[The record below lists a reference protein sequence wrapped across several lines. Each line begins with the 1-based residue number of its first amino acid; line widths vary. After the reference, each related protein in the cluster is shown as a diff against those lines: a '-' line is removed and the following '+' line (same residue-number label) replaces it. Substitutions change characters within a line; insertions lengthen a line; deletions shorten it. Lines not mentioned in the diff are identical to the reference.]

1 MLRGKTRP
9 CGGGGERWSGLA
21 GDNGSVLSTGDRD
34 SHREGGTHAKAQRGG
49 MCLALGR
56 MCQKEQQA
64 GARPHAGSAWGVQ
77 AQPGGQGADQW
88 EAERRVSGGRPAGH
102 RTSPG
107 GLQTVLQTGTS
118 PRGREPRAA
127 GQHTADLLRPGALSP
142 RGTRTT
148 GAKTGPGAPWQLWQA
163 LLERGQRPGQGL
175 GGAVSSGQT
184 GHVSKAEPSEFPGQL
199 DAGLNVKFI
208 TEK

>member
-1 MLRGKTRP
+1 MQAVPGVSRHSQEARALTSGRLRGG
-9 CGGGGERWSGLA
+9 CQGGGRQ
-21 GDNGSVLSTGDRD
+21 DTGPVP
-34 SHREGGTHAKAQRGG
+34 
-49 MCLALGR
+49 
-56 MCQKEQQA
+56 
-64 GARPHAGSAWGVQ
+64 GACRPFC
-77 AQPGGQGADQW
+77 
-88 EAERRVSGGRPAGH
+88 RRAP
-102 RTSPG
+102 P
-107 GLQTVLQTGTS
+107 
-118 PRGREPRAA
+118 PRGQEPRAA

-148 GAKTGPGAPWQLWQA
+148 GAKTGPGAPWELWQA